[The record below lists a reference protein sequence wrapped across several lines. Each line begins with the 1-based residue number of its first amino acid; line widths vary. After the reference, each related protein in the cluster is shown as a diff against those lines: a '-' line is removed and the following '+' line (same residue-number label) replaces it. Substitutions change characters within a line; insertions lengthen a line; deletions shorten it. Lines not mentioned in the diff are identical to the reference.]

1 MLLWPKTVEQRA
13 ALRTAIAA
21 LAALLISFKF
31 HLQTPYWSGMT
42 VVVVANLYTGSVI
55 DKAMMRII
63 GTVAGALLGLYLVG
77 VVANSFF
84 LYLVCCFLII
94 SVCVYCYHYSS
105 NYGYAYLLAAL
116 CAFIV
121 ISQIALDPQN
131 AFWVAIWRPVEIA
144 IGVVVA
150 AISTYAV
157 FPNHLKD
164 NVLAQVNEL
173 FADVGDEFDQ
183 LAMAINTNA
192 CDFEGMKQSNLKL
205 KKKIRKASELIAAM
219 NHELGVTQGRVD
231 EVRALLELFYDLC
244 RQLQYLIIIYPTNS
258 DLASIHYLV
267 VDKLFLAV
275 TADLTALQ
283 AAFANRSQAV
293 IVLQSSVAIDE
304 LEERFR
310 LQQQHKPARCDFVFS
325 FIHFI
330 RQVSRTCISLNSLL
344 VPGAIPAGKNYQVI
358 SRQQRL
364 RSDFELIKHSIK
376 AGLTAILA
384 LGFWFISNWPG
395 GLNGIISSLIISIRR
410 NLYDMKNI
418 SIHRTLGCFLGG
430 GVALASLALCAMDL
444 YEFIIIMFVSVWAFT
459 YFALKWPKYAQ
470 LGLQANIALIISLAQ
485 EGGPPTLLAPPL
497 QRLGGIFIGI
507 LASFIVA
514 NVLWRMDVW
523 TTLERYLAKLTQCI
537 RFNLSQVM
545 TKEQKS
551 LHDLA
556 NMFWN
561 TRGLIEALADESLT
575 DAKRLRL
582 TGIKQR
588 FESLVM
594 VQAAMSHIL
603 ATVDRPKAIA
613 MAHSFQLD
621 LVHYEQTLLSVYERH
636 DSKGGLALAQSLQE
650 ALEQIQVQATYPT
663 SHYPNLRNLWA
674 YINALYQL
682 ALKVP

>member
-21 LAALLISFKF
+21 LTALLISFKF

-77 VVANSFF
+77 IVANSFF

-105 NYGYAYLLAAL
+105 SYGYAYLLAAL

-144 IGVVVA
+144 IGVLVA

-157 FPNHLKD
+157 LPNHLKD
-164 NVLAQVNEL
+164 NVLMQVNEL
-173 FADVGDEFDQ
+173 FADVGDEFEQ
-183 LAMAINTNA
+183 LATAINANA

-205 KKKIRKASELIAAM
+205 KKKIRKASDLIAAM
-219 NHELGVTQGRVD
+219 NHELGVTQSRVD
-231 EVRALLELFYDLC
+231 EVRAVLDLFYDLC
-244 RQLQYLIIIYPTNS
+244 RQLQYLIIIYPTNR
-258 DLASIHYLV
+258 DLTSIHSLP
-267 VDKLFLAV
+267 VDKLFVAV
-275 TADLTALQ
+275 IADLTALQ
-283 AAFANRSQAV
+283 AAFVNRSQAV

-310 LQQQHKPARCDFVFS
+310 QQQQQKPARCDFVFS

-344 VPGAIPAGKNYQVI
+344 VPGTIPAGKNYQVI

-364 RSDFELIKHSIK
+364 RSDFELVKHSIK

-430 GVALASLALCAMDL
+430 GVALGSLALCTMNL
-444 YEFIIIMFVSVWAFT
+444 YEFMIILFVSVWAFT

-470 LGLQANIALIISLAQ
+470 LGLQANIALILSLAQ

-523 TTLERYLAKLTQCI
+523 TTLERYLAKLTKFI
-537 RFNLSQVM
+537 SFNLSQVV

-561 TRGLIEALADESLT
+561 TRGL
-575 DAKRLRL
+575 
-582 TGIKQR
+582 
-588 FESLVM
+588 
-594 VQAAMSHIL
+594 H
-603 ATVDRPKAIA
+603 
-613 MAHSFQLD
+613 
-621 LVHYEQTLLSVYERH
+621 
-636 DSKGGLALAQSLQE
+636 
-650 ALEQIQVQATYPT
+650 
-663 SHYPNLRNLWA
+663 
-674 YINALYQL
+674 
-682 ALKVP
+682 